1 MRQQGLRMADKSIMD
16 LHTGDRVA
24 GAERSTR
31 PELGAIVYVSRA
43 ARPVAHSDLVRIREG
58 ARLRNAEEN
67 ITGVLLCAHGSFMQ
81 YLEGPAVGL
90 LKVYGIIKAHPLH
103 YGLIDLMREPIQ
115 TREFAEW
122 SMACHIVGAAGDPSL
137 CEDYALLASRLGAA
151 LRPRSAACELLSTFW
166 SGVFDSA
173 ALVSLD
179 HGKVRSAYRLPADD
193 GSDAPD

>member
-1 MRQQGLRMADKSIMD
+1 MLF
-16 LHTGDRVA
+16 
-24 GAERSTR
+24 RS
-31 PELGAIVYVSRA
+31 
-43 ARPVAHSDLVRIREG
+43 
-58 ARLRNAEEN
+58 
-67 ITGVLLCAHGSFMQ
+67 
-81 YLEGPAVGL
+81 
-90 LKVYGIIKAHPLH
+90 VYGIIKAHPLH